1 MGLREAIEALVILL
15 YFAGT
20 ALFFAGL
27 LTGRERLKQAGT
39 LAAVAGFACHTLDLV
54 LFLTLHQQAALVAGR
69 FYFSLLAW
77 CLLLVYFLLWW
88 RLKLKFL
95 ALTASPLALLL
106 FISSLAA
113 MNLKVLMPK
122 QLAGWFFG
130 LHIGSLFASLG
141 LMTMGFGA
149 AIAFLYLNQRIKSK
163 TPFGKGG
170 GELPSLNA
178 FDRAN
183 HWAIV
188 IGFPLYTLGMFS
200 GFFWAHITW
209 QKVFTWDPKEVAA
222 LLVWFL
228 YAFLF
233 HQRLVMGWRGRK
245 TAVLLIWVFA
255 FSVVSLVGINFLAP
269 SHHSFKPTP

>member
-1 MGLREAIEALVILL
+1 MGLREAVEALVILL

-27 LTGRERLKQAGT
+27 LTGRERLKQAGA
-39 LAAVAGFACHTLDLV
+39 LCAVAGFGCHTLDLV
-54 LFLTLHQQAALVAGR
+54 LFLTLHQKSALVAGR

-77 CLLLVYFLLWW
+77 CVLLVYFLLWW

-122 QLAGWFFG
+122 QAAGLFFG

-149 AIAFLYLNQRIKSK
+149 AIAFLHLNKRIKSK
-163 TPFGKGG
+163 SPLGRGES
-170 GELPSLNA
+170 ELPSLNA
-178 FDRAN
+178 FDRVN

-188 IGFPLYTLGMFS
+188 AGFPLYTLGLFS
-200 GFFWAHITW
+200 GFLWAHITW
-209 QKVFTWDPKEVAA
+209 SKIFSWDPKEIAA
-222 LLVWFL
+222 LAVWFL
-228 YAFLF
+228 YALLF
-233 HQRLVMGWRGRK
+233 HQRVMLGWRGRK

-255 FSVVSLVGINFLAP
+255 ISVVSLVGINFLAP
-269 SHHSFKPTP
+269 SHHSFKPNP